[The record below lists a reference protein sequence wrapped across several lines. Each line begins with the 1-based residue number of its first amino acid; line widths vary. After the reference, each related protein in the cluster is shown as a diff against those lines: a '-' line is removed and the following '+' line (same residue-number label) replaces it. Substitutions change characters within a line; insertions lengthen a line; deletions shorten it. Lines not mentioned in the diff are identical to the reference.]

1 MAAGSL
7 ALSSVMTRPSMALA
21 SAAVPN
27 FACWASAPVNIATV
41 AIFTGALAQQ
51 AKFGT
56 AAEAKAMLG
65 RVITELKANEPAAI
79 TKFNK
84 PDGGFRDRDLYVF
97 CLNAKTGII
106 SAQVNPALIG
116 TDTRLLKEKDGSPL
130 GQKIYDAV
138 QGLKDGQITSVSYN
152 YPRPNTANPVPK
164 ESYLTRVGNT
174 ACGVGYYK

>member
-1 MAAGSL
+1 MLRTFKIAA
-7 ALSSVMTRPSMALA
+7 ASV
-21 SAAVPN
+21 AAV
-27 FACWASAPVNIATV
+27 
-41 AIFTGALAQQ
+41 AISTGAIAQK

-65 RVITELKANEPAAI
+65 RVITELKANESAAI
-79 TKFNK
+79 AKFNK

-97 CLNAKTGII
+97 CINAKTGIF

-116 TDTRLLKEKDGSPL
+116 TDNRLLKEKDGSPL
-130 GQKIYDAV
+130 GQKVYDAV

-152 YPRPNTANPVPK
+152 YPRPNTTNPVPK